1 MSAWK
6 ELTSLG
12 MEVWYDDL
20 SRDLITSGKLR
31 KMINED
37 GLSGITSNPTIFE
50 NAFKSNP
57 VYVEDIRK
65 LRLTY
70 SEPEKIYD
78 ELLIHDIQ
86 MAAQAFEI
94 LFDSS
99 KGELGFVSLELSP
112 LYAHDTEK
120 TVSEVKRL
128 ISKVGL
134 ENVMVKVP
142 ATDEGIPAI
151 TQLIS
156 EGYNIN
162 VTLIFSVK
170 QYEKVALAYIDGLKM
185 RYNAKLPLNNIR
197 SVASVFLS
205 RLDTYVD
212 ALLEKL
218 AARED
223 VSEEKKKKAL
233 ALRGKASI
241 AVGRLVYKK
250 FLEIF
255 DSEDFRLLENNGA
268 RTQNPLWAS
277 TGTKNP
283 KYSDIKYVQ
292 ELIYPDTVV
301 TVPSQ
306 TFEAFNHHGEPVI
319 AEMDFDKQKNVEREL
334 NELGINLEEVGKH
347 LLEDGEERFVNSYL
361 NILKTI
367 EEYI

>member
-1 MSAWK
+1 MSVWK

-20 SRDLITSGKLR
+20 SRDLITTGKLR
-31 KMINED
+31 KMIRED

-57 VYVEDIRK
+57 VYIEDIKK
-65 LRLTY
+65 LCLTY
-70 SEPEKIYD
+70 REPEKIYD
-78 ELLIHDIQ
+78 ELLIHDIR
-86 MAAQAFEI
+86 MAAQAFES

-99 KGELGFVSLELSP
+99 RGELGFVSLELSP

-128 ISKVGL
+128 ISEVGL
-134 ENVMVKVP
+134 ENIMVKVP

-170 QYEKVALAYIDGLKM
+170 QYEKVALAYIEGLKR
-185 RYNAKLPLNNIR
+185 RYDAKLPLNNIR
-197 SVASVFLS
+197 SVASVFMS

-212 ALLEKL
+212 ALLERM
-218 AARED
+218 AERD
-223 VSEEKKKKAL
+223 DISEEKKKKAL
-233 ALRGKASI
+233 GLRGKASI

-255 DSEDFRLLENNGA
+255 DSEDFRILENSGA
-268 RTQNPLWAS
+268 RIQNPLWAS

-283 KYSDIKYVQ
+283 SYSDIKYVQ
-292 ELIYPDTVV
+292 ELIYPDTIV

-306 TFEAFNHHGEPVI
+306 TFEAFNYHGKPVI
-319 AEMDFDKQKNVEREL
+319 AEMDFDEQLNIEREL
-334 NELGINLEEVGKH
+334 NELGIDLEDVGKY
-347 LLEDGEERFVNSYL
+347 LLKDGEERFVNSYL

-367 EEYI
+367 ADYV